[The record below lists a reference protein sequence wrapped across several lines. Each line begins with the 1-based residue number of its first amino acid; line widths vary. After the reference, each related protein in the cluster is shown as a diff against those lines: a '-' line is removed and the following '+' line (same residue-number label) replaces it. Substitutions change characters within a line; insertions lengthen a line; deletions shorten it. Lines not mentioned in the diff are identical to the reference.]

1 MRATA
6 IPVVERYR
14 RPARWLHAGIYTT
27 VLVLLATGWW
37 LLAGHEGHPSPLA
50 RLTTMPDTSLHKLFG
65 WALTGI
71 AAVGVLFGVRAIP
84 SFLSESVR
92 LRRSELHW
100 FIRWPA
106 AVFSGRFGWHQGRFD
121 PGQRILN
128 VTLVLGLAVLIGS
141 GVGLVI
147 LHGGATFALLARVH
161 RWTTY
166 PITALIVGHMLVASG
181 LLPGYR
187 RVWRSM
193 HLGGRVD
200 ADVAQRLWPAWLSA
214 RDRADS
220 VS

>member
-1 MRATA
+1 MSAEVPAARRAACHPPAPAATTTDQRMRATA

-121 PGQRILN
+121 PGQRRRQWRSHAQR
-128 VTLVLGLAVLIGS
+128 AVLCR
-141 GVGLVI
+141 
-147 LHGGATFALLARVH
+147 AAC
-161 RWTTY
+161 
-166 PITALIVGHMLVASG
+166 P
-181 LLPGYR
+181 
-187 RVWRSM
+187 
-193 HLGGRVD
+193 LGRIKHD
-200 ADVAQRLWPAWLSA
+200 
-214 RDRADS
+214 
-220 VS
+220 